1 MYAEPRS
8 KPQIWRIT
16 APAVIIASASIA
28 LYLTGY
34 IKGFEWLRAQSPVLG
49 AMSEWTPKLASGF
62 LVDIWLTVAS
72 GLIGTVLGGIVGY
85 ASLSKSRSS
94 RSVTWLGVQFLRNT
108 PGLVLLFAFA
118 FTLPYQ
124 FEIGQFTIPF
134 PAEAK
139 VVFCFSLK
147 IGANV
152 AEIVRGAVNSTPI
165 GQWEAG
171 LAIGLSR
178 FKVFRLVILPQCVP
192 RMVPPWMNTM
202 ALFFTVVPIASL
214 IGVYDAVNY
223 AGIAI
228 NAEGSTKLIMPM
240 YLYVLTW
247 FFGVAYIL
255 QESTR
260 NLGKS
265 TIEVKM

>member
-1 MYAEPRS
+1 MENARPS
-8 KPQIWRIT
+8 KLPIWRIA
-16 APAVIIASASIA
+16 APAVVIASASVA

-34 IKGFEWLRAQSPVLG
+34 LKGFDWLRGQSPVLG
-49 AMSEWTPKLASGF
+49 AMAEWTPKLASGF

-72 GLIGTVLGGIVGY
+72 GIIGTFLGGIVGY
-85 ASLSKSRSS
+85 ASLSRSGTT
-94 RSVTWLGVQFLRNT
+94 RRVTWLGVQFLRNT

-124 FEIGQFTIPF
+124 FELGDLTVPF
-134 PAEAK
+134 PATAK

-178 FKVFRLVILPQCVP
+178 FRVFRLVILPQCLP
-192 RMVPPWMNTM
+192 RMIPPWMNTM

-228 NAEGSTKLIMPM
+228 NAEGSPRLIMPM
-240 YLYVLTW
+240 YFYVLTW
-247 FFGVAYIL
+247 FFGVAYVL

-260 NLGKS
+260 NLGKRN
-265 TIEVKM
+265 TLANG